1 MNSTQTIIVSND
13 VDLSEIENL
22 LRYLAIGFSL
32 SSSFQVVKSRQA
44 SRIPKSEADRL
55 RAEFSS
61 LFNRKPKAYL
71 RKRLPLLLIGLVK
84 FGTDKSEA
92 VGLDQRILAFRDLI
106 RKYDENQFTPEER
119 SSVLTM
125 ANSLST
131 PYYANTLNRSLD
143 PLSSFFEGQKPRS
156 YSNAVAEF
164 ISTLDVPTVIRVEE
178 EEEEEKPERTIRL
191 IEDDD
196 PERVVRV
203 VEDEKSPE
211 VHALLPE
218 FTILEDIETKDEDM
232 KKEEPKVVPAKKPQR
247 DENLKFIFLGVGA
260 LATIIGVYYF
270 SRD

>member
-1 MNSTQTIIVSND
+1 MNSTQPIIVSND

-92 VGLDQRILAFRDLI
+92 IGLDQRTLSFRDLI

-125 ANSLST
+125 ADSLSR
-131 PYYANTLNRSLD
+131 PYYANTLNTALD
-143 PLSSFFEGQKPRS
+143 PLSAFFEGRKPRS

-164 ISTLDVPTVIRVEE
+164 VSTLDVPTVIRV
-178 EEEEEKPERTIRL
+178 EEEEKPERTIRL

-196 PERVVRV
+196 PERVIRV
-203 VEDEKSPE
+203 VDDEKSPE
-211 VHALLPE
+211 VHAVLPTFE
-218 FTILEDIETKDEDM
+218 ILEDIETKDEDM

-247 DENLKFIFLGVGA
+247 DENLKYIFLGVGA